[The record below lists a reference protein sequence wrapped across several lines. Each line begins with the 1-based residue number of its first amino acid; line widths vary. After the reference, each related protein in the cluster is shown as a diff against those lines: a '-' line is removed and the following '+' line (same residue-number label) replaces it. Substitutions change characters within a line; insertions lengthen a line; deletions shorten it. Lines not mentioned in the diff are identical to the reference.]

1 MTVTTL
7 TKRSTSTVRVPE
19 YRLYTLLFATPL
31 LLLGLLLF
39 GLGLEH
45 EKEWPMIIIGGV
57 GVYYMGLNV
66 LTGVVQTYMV
76 DCDPQKAMG
85 SIALFNFIKCVFA
98 FAVPFFVPEWAFTK
112 GFKNAYVTQG
122 VLVTVLGLALAIGLV
137 LYGKK
142 LRGIQV
148 S

>member
-19 YRLYTLLFATPL
+19 YRLYTLFFATPL
-31 LLLGLLLF
+31 LLVGLLLF
-39 GLGLEH
+39 GLGLENQ
-45 EKEWPMIIIGGV
+45 KEWPIIIIGGI
-57 GVYYMGLNV
+57 GVYYVGLNI

-76 DCDPQKAMG
+76 DSYQTRAMG

-122 VLVTVLGLALAIGLV
+122 VLVTVLGLALTLSLV
-137 LYGKK
+137 IWGKK
-142 LRGIQV
+142 LRAIQV